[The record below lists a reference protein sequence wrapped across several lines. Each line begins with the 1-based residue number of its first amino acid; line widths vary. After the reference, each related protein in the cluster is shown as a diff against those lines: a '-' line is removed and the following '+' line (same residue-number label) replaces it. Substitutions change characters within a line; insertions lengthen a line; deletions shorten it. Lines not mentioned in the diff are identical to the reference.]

1 MVSLFR
7 SKRRSALK
15 IVIVGNGVAGITC
28 ARTAR
33 QRDPDASITV
43 ISGETDYFFS
53 RTALMYSFMDRLTR
67 RDLEPHE
74 RSSYKKQRID
84 LVRDWVVDLDAGTR
98 TVYLKGGLSL
108 QYDRLVLALGAR
120 PRSGSWEGLANVKDG
135 LVNFVSMQDL
145 DACERLAKSTEQAV
159 VVGGGLIGIELV
171 ECLWWHKKKVR
182 FLVREPY
189 YWPIALA
196 KEEAEFVT
204 EHMRHHGVDVRFAEE
219 LVRVDTDAAGRVSG
233 VGVKGGETLP
243 AQMLGVCIG
252 VQPNIDPMRSF
263 KTAPA
268 TDRGIIVNEFL
279 ETSLPDV
286 YAAGD
291 CAEFRM
297 SDGRPP
303 FVELIWYTAKRHG
316 EVTGR
321 NLFGDKVAYTPI
333 VFYNSSKFFEI
344 EYTTVGQVMS
354 LPEGTPTIYRK
365 MPGKEISQRI
375 VHDGQRVLG
384 FNMLGSRWNHE
395 ILQRWI
401 LEHRSPEF
409 ALQHL
414 DSAQF
419 DVEFG
424 RVRLSRM
431 EEMELPLQKREH
443 RK

>member
-7 SKRRSALK
+7 GRTRPPLK

-28 ARTAR
+28 ARVAR
-33 QRDPDASITV
+33 QRDPKAVITV

-74 RSSYKKQRID
+74 RSSYRKQRID
-84 LVRDWVVDLDAGTR
+84 LIRDWVVDLDADTR
-98 TVYLKGGLSL
+98 TVYLQGGSTL
-108 QYDRLVLALGAR
+108 QYDKLVFAVGAR
-120 PRSGSWEGLANVKDG
+120 PREGAWDGLDSVRDG

-145 DACERLAKSTEQAV
+145 DQCERLAPSTREAV

-171 ECLWWHKKKVR
+171 ECLWWHKKRVT
-182 FLVREPY
+182 FVVREPY
-189 YWPIALA
+189 YWPVALA
-196 KEEAEFVT
+196 REEAEFVT
-204 EHMRHHGVDVRFAEE
+204 EHMRHHGVEVRFGEE
-219 LVRVDTDAAGRVSG
+219 LVRIETDSAGRVSG
-233 VGVKGGETLP
+233 LLTKSGDRL
-243 AQMLGVCIG
+243 ACQMLGVCIG
-252 VQPNIDPMRSF
+252 VQPNIDRMREF
-263 KTAPA
+263 KTQPA
-268 TDRGIIVNEFL
+268 MDRGIIVNELF
-279 ETSLPDV
+279 ETSLPEV

-316 EVTGR
+316 EIVGR

-344 EYTTVGQVMS
+344 EYSTVGQVMS
-354 LPEGTPTIYRK
+354 LPEGTPTIYRR
-365 MPGKEISQRI
+365 MPGKGISQRI
-375 VHDGQRVLG
+375 VHDGERVLG

-395 ILQRWI
+395 LLQRWI

-409 ALQHL
+409 ALSNL
-414 DSAQF
+414 ASAQF

-424 RVRLSRM
+424 RVGLDRM
-431 EEMELPLQKREH
+431 EESELPLQKREH